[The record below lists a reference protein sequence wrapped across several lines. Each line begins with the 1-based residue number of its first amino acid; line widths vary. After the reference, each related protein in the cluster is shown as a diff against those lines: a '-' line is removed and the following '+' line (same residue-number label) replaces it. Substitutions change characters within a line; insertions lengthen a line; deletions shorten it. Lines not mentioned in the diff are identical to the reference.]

1 MISERKNS
9 RFTEHP
15 KLLNPL
21 SPNNKKEL
29 IGINSIKEENVED
42 SITFR
47 DCCENVDYDENNKLE
62 NNISNEEGEHST
74 SGCSKSQIS
83 STKSNNSTSEACKI
97 FNKNDNTPIEN
108 DDLFKITPHFI
119 KEASLNKNIQLNLGI
134 KIIDFRRLSERYI
147 IYEEKGKG
155 EEYDSYGNN
164 LIYKG
169 TFVNGK
175 RFNRNGKEYDK

>member
-47 DCCENVDYDENNKLE
+47 DCCENVDYDEKNKLE

-108 DDLFKITPHFI
+108 DDLFELSNKLFVSVLAL
-119 KEASLNKNIQLNLGI
+119 KLLDKKVLLLSLSL
-134 KIIDFRRLSERYI
+134 Y
-147 IYEEKGKG
+147 
-155 EEYDSYGNN
+155 NN
-164 LIYKG
+164 FL
-169 TFVNGK
+169 
-175 RFNRNGKEYDK
+175 